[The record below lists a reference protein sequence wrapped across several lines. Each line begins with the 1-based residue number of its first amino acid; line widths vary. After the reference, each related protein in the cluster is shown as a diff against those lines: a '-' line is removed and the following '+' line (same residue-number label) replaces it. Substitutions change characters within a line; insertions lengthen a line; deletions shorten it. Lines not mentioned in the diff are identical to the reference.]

1 LCAKADLILLVNKKI
16 NFISPTSGPGNNTLG
31 STLVAYG
38 ERGVQALMHAAA
50 AGLGTLF
57 KPYQPALTSGDAE
70 SETQH
75 VENYSESETE
85 NVVPFL
91 RQPQGRTPPDH
102 YKQLETE
109 FNPFVFDATPDPS
122 PQDGETQVRRDEP
135 EARYTHYDDPYHS
148 IGGGVR
154 ICKSPQT
161 KRFIANVEVPL
172 DFDLAAHLRAVFD
185 PETDR

>member
-1 LCAKADLILLVNKKI
+1 
-16 NFISPTSGPGNNTLG
+16 LG
-31 STLVAYG
+31 SSLVGYG
-38 ERGVQALMHAAA
+38 ERGVQALINAAA

-85 NVVPFL
+85 NVVPLL
-91 RQPQGRTPPDH
+91 RQPQGCDTPPDH
-102 YKQLETE
+102 YKPSETE
-109 FNPFVFDATPDPS
+109 FGPSDFDATPDPS
-122 PQDGETQVRRDEP
+122 PQHGETQVRPDEQ
-135 EARYTHYDDPYHS
+135 EARYTHYDDPYFS

-161 KRFIANVEVPL
+161 VRFIANVEVPL
-172 DFDLAAHLRAVFD
+172 DFDLAAHLRVMFG
-185 PETDR
+185 PETAPLITP